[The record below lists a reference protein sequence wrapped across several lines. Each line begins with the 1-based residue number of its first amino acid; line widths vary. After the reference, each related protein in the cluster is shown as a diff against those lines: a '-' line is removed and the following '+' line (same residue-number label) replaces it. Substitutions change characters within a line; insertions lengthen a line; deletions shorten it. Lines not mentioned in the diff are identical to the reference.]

1 MERLSL
7 ERRQQTHALDRDRG
21 AAGATCGV
29 RGAGGVERGRHQID
43 DVGGFAHDAAAVG
56 DPRRP
61 VDDQRGSDA
70 PFVDPVLVEAERGV
84 AGVGPVGAVALVARL
99 GAWQHLRVVA
109 DRHRAAVEG
118 LTWDREAGPPF
129 RQNLGATAVVGQEQD
144 QRVVE
149 TAGLLQRRDDL
160 AYAPIHAVDLG
171 GIDLHRALEPGPFL
185 AGNVLPGEHARV
197 ALGDRPVGLDQPEFD
212 QPPAP
217 FGADRVPAGGVTAPV
232 AGDVLRQRVQRPVG
246 RGVGHVEEERIV
258 ASFALRVVTHEAR
271 RVLGDCVRV
280 VVDGGLGVVR
290 RREFHGFVVFGE
302 GDRVVEAAGAM
313 NRAVETVEAAL
324 PRPVVSRGEFVV
336 AAPVAHVTSD
346 VPLPRHVGAVAGLA
360 ECLGDRHRVGG
371 EVAAVSR
378 QPVVAH
384 HVADA
389 GLVRVEAG
397 QQGRAGRA
405 AACRVVEVAE
415 TQAVR
420 GQQVEVGRV
429 DLAAVAAQ
437 VGEAHVVRHD
447 EDDVGPGRGV
457 DTAATGKQQGDC
469 RDQHGDDG
477 RPAKPKEIDGGLL
490 AW

>member
-1 MERLSL
+1 M
-7 ERRQQTHALDRDRG
+7 
-21 AAGATCGV
+21 
-29 RGAGGVERGRHQID
+29 
-43 DVGGFAHDAAAVG
+43 
-56 DPRRP
+56 
-61 VDDQRGSDA
+61 
-70 PFVDPVLVEAERGV
+70 DPVLVEAERGV

-99 GAWQHLRVVA
+99 RSRQHARVVA
-109 DRHRAAVEG
+109 DGDRAAVQG
-118 LTWDREAGPPF
+118 LPRY
-129 RQNLGATAVVGQEQD
+129 RQAVPAVGQDLGAAAVVGQEED
-144 QRVVE
+144 QGVVE
-149 TAGLLQRRDDL
+149 TAGFLECRHDL
-160 AYAPIHAVDLG
+160 ANAPIHAVDLG

-185 AGNVLPGEHARV
+185 AGNIRPGGHARV
-197 ALGDRPVGLDQPEFD
+197 ALGDRPVGFDQPEFD
-212 QPPAP
+212 QPLAP
-217 FGADRVPAGGVTAPV
+217 FGADRVPAGGVAAPV

-258 ASFALRVVTHEAR
+258 AALALRVVAHEAR

-280 VVDGGLGVVR
+280 VVDGGFGVVR
-290 RREFHGFVVFGE
+290 RREFDGFVVFGE

-313 NRAVETVEAAL
+313 NRAVEAVEAAL

-360 ECLGDRHRVGG
+360 ERLGDRHRVGG

-389 GLVRVEAG
+389 GLVSVEAG
-397 QQGRAGRA
+397 QQGRTGRA
-405 AACRVVEVAE
+405 AAGRVVEVAE
-415 TQAVR
+415 AQAVG
-420 GQQVEVGRV
+420 GQAIQVRSS

-457 DTAATGKQQGDC
+457 GAAATGEPKGHGDQG
-469 RDQHGDDG
+469 GDDG
-477 RPAKPKEIDGGLL
+477 RLTGPREAVGRLL
-490 AW
+490 A